1 MVHVG
6 RETERREPRFLA
18 ALGMTDYP
26 GPARESGYRVKNQR
40 WRHRVTN

>member
-18 ALGMTDYP
+18 ALGMTGYP
-26 GPARESGYRVKNQR
+26 GPARERKARPLKRAATG
-40 WRHRVTN
+40 